1 MGQTHAK
8 QAGHE
13 NPTQRPSSLKHSF
26 KARKYLTRIELVS
39 LQYIFKDLKSTFPD
53 GFTCIEP
60 KNFLD
65 HLKIPQQVEP
75 AAVLLFKSFSY
86 LGSYPNCSTAGPVP
100 LSFEAFITAFV
111 ILIGRLDEEV
121 ANLSES
127 LFFQSLSVL
136 PIESDTTKKDLEEE
150 PVIVEQEEG
159 RAPSPKGYSLAE
171 LGVDF
176 SDLDFNTEETSKVT
190 KDGDDNDGSKILSR
204 DLIELFVLLLWLGEA
219 DQPTH
224 DFNRIRQLA
233 TFIVT
238 KIKPST
244 SSQTDEL
251 PCISYD
257 LFCQWK
263 TSFSPY
269 LFKPLQSF
277 ITKSFGYYNPT
288 PAPTETEPR
297 LLPQDKVPEPDTSDI
312 LTPLYSTLLSWA
324 IPETIL
330 ITKQWT
336 RLYSAD
342 QDGFSMNRFE
352 SHVFKYPGPTLFIM
366 QVEETQQ
373 QQSMILGAFI
383 TQPWKQSK
391 HFWGSDQCF
400 LFELDPNYDLFRPV
414 VHKHSKKY
422 DHYIYYHHDF
432 GIGFGATQS
441 QLPPQPDAF
450 IVSLQ
455 NTLQQGQ
462 YTNKAYPSQP
472 TFEFA
477 TEARRSVDFSYKFDT
492 ENIEVFGLG
501 NEKDRERQAREW
513 KFDQKEAERRSGL
526 NIRKGDGEL
535 DKELLKMA
543 GIIDEDN
550 RQDR

>member
-1 MGQTHAK
+1 M
-8 QAGHE
+8 
-13 NPTQRPSSLKHSF
+13 N
-26 KARKYLTRIELVS
+26 
-39 LQYIFKDLKSTFPD
+39 
-53 GFTCIEP
+53 
-60 KNFLD
+60 
-65 HLKIPQQVEP
+65 IPQQVEP

-100 LSFEAFITAFV
+100 LSFDAFITAFV
-111 ILIGRLDEEV
+111 ILIGRLDDET

-136 PIESDTTKKDLEEE
+136 PIENDTTKEEEEEAVVVEEEEEE
-150 PVIVEQEEG
+150 PVIVERES
-159 RAPSPKGYSLAE
+159 SPKGYSLAD

-176 SDLDFNTEETSKVT
+176 SDLDFNTEEPSKL
-190 KDGDDNDGSKILSR
+190 KKEADADDGSKILSR

-219 DQPTH
+219 DQPSH
-224 DFNRIRQLA
+224 DFNRIRHLA

-244 SSQTDEL
+244 TSTDEL

-257 LFCQWK
+257 LFCHWK
-263 TSFSPY
+263 TSFSPH
-269 LFKPLQSF
+269 LFQPLQSF

-288 PAPTETEPR
+288 PALTPEPR
-297 LLPQDKVPEPDTSDI
+297 LLPQDKVPVPDASDI
-312 LTPLYSTLLSWA
+312 LTPLYSTLLCWA

-352 SHVFKYPGPTLFIM
+352 SHVFKYPGPTLFII
-366 QVEETQQ
+366 QVEETHHQR
-373 QQSMILGAFI
+373 SMILGAFI

-414 VHKHSKKY
+414 AHKHAAY

-432 GIGFGATQS
+432 GIGFGATQGH
-441 QLPPQPDAF
+441 LPPQPEAF
-450 IVSLQ
+450 ILSLQ
-455 NTLQQGQ
+455 NTLQQGL

-472 TFEFA
+472 TFELA
-477 TEARRSVDFSYKFDT
+477 TEARRCVEFEYRFDT

-535 DKELLKMA
+535 DKELLKLA